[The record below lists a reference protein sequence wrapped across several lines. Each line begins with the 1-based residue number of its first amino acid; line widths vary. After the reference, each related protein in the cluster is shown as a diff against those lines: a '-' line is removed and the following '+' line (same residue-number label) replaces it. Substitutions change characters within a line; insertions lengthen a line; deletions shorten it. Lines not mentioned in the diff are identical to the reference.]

1 MEDAIMQTKA
11 YEVARKYI
19 TYRYVQS
26 LRRTHNTTDDR
37 ILSLIECN
45 NEEVKQENANKNPTV
60 NSVQRDYMAGEVSK
74 DLTMRMLLPAEIVKA
89 HEDGIIHFHDA
100 DYYAQHMHN
109 CDLVNLD
116 DMLQNGTV
124 ISGTLIEKPHSFS
137 TACNIATQIIA
148 QVASNQ
154 YGGQSISLTHLAPFV
169 DISRKKIRR
178 DTEAEMKELGL
189 TDVILDDQCYLY
201 GKLPATEGLEDKPAI
216 GFIAHMDTV
225 SDFCDHDIKPIVT
238 ENYDGGE
245 LRLGTSD
252 TILSPKNFP
261 HLADLKGRTL
271 ITSDGTTVLGADDK
285 AGIAEI
291 LTMIERIQEEKI
303 PHGPLCVAFTPDEEI
318 GTGASHFN
326 VEQFGADYGYT
337 LDGDTEGEIQYEN
350 FNACKADFVIKG
362 FNVHPGSSKDTMI
375 NASLVAMEINNALP
389 SMETPRG
396 TEDYEGFYHLMS
408 MSGEVAEAE
417 LHYIVRDH
425 DKDLF
430 EAKKKT
436 LKLIEKDMN
445 EKWGEG
451 TVALTISEQYRNM
464 AEIIATCM
472 HLIDNAKKACENADV
487 APLVLPIRG
496 GTDGCQL
503 SFKGLPCPNLGTGGH
518 AYHGPYE
525 HITVEGMDKSVD
537 VVTELVKL
545 YAM

>member
-1 MEDAIMQTKA
+1 MKA
-11 YEVARKYI
+11 YERFLKY
-19 TYRYVQS
+19 VS
-26 LRRTHNTTDDR
+26 VWTTSDETSETVPSADR
-37 ILSLIECN
+37 ELVLAE
-45 NEEVKQENANKNPTV
+45 
-60 NSVQRDYMAGEVSK
+60 
-74 DLTMRMLLPAEIVKA
+74 LLVE
-89 HEDGIIHFHDA
+89 
-100 DYYAQHMHN
+100 
-109 CDLVNLD
+109 
-116 DMLQNGTV
+116 
-124 ISGTLIEKPHSFS
+124 
-137 TACNIATQIIA
+137 
-148 QVASNQ
+148 
-154 YGGQSISLTHLAPFV
+154 
-169 DISRKKIRR
+169 
-178 DTEAEMKELGL
+178 EMKELGIE
-189 TDVILDDQCYLY
+189 DARVDEKGYVY
-201 GKLPATEGLEDKPAI
+201 GSVPATLGCENTPALGL
-216 GFIAHMDTV
+216 IAHMDTAP
-225 SDFCDHDIKPIVT
+225 DAPGDNIHLQII
-238 ENYDGGE
+238 ENYDGKDVV
-245 LRLGTSD
+245 LGTSGK
-252 TILSPKNFP
+252 TIKVEEFP
-261 HLADLKGRTL
+261 YLADLKGRTL
-271 ITSDGTTVLGADDK
+271 ITTDGTTLLGADDK

-291 LTMIERIQEEKI
+291 LTMVEHLQAESI
-303 PHGPLCVAFTPDEEI
+303 PHGPICIAFTPDEEI

-396 TEDYEGFYHLMS
+396 TEDYEGFYHLVS

-451 TVALTISEQYRNM
+451 TVTLTISEQYRNM
-464 AEIIATCM
+464 AEIISTCM

-487 APLVLPIRG
+487 TPLVLPIRG

-545 YAM
+545 YAE